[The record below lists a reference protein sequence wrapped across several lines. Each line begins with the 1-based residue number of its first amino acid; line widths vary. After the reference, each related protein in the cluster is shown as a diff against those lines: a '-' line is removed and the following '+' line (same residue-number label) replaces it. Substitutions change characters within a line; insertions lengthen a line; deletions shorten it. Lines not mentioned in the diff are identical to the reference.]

1 MGAVLLYRQNEIKKG
16 NIDPDLI
23 RKQKAGGVA
32 KQRLLSAE
40 KFLQAGD
47 SKSFYDEIAA
57 SIFGYIANKLDIP
70 LSELSKDN
78 IASKLQAKQVSPNTI
93 EKLSDLLSKC
103 EMARFAGG
111 AGADNM
117 QLVYNDAQHIIES
130 LEQGG
135 NL

>member
-1 MGAVLLYRQNEIKKG
+1 M
-16 NIDPDLI
+16 
-23 RKQKAGGVA
+23 KAD
-32 KQRLLSAE
+32 
-40 KFLQAGD
+40 D

-78 IASKLQAKQVSPNTI
+78 ISTKLQAKQVSPDTLQ
-93 EKLSDLLSKC
+93 KLSNLLSKC

-117 QLVYNDAQHIIES
+117 QSVYNDAQHIIET
-130 LEQGG
+130 LEEGG
-135 NL
+135 NI